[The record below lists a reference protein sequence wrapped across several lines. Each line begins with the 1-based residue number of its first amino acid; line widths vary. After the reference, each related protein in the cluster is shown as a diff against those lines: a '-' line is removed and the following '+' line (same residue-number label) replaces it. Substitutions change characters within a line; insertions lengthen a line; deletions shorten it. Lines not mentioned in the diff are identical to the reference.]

1 MAKKMRIYRIY
12 LDDGENCYKLHI
24 PAYSKKEAEL
34 YCQGNGEII
43 NSTDV
48 TSDFPISMGSLH
60 DALKTKFGQTEID
73 IIMRAISQ
81 TLENILDW

>member
-1 MAKKMRIYRIY
+1 MKKMRIYRIY

-43 NSTDV
+43 NSADV
-48 TSDFPISMGSLH
+48 TSDFPISINSLH
-60 DALKTKFGQTEID
+60 SALKTQFGQTEID
-73 IIMRAISQ
+73 IIMRCITQ
-81 TLENILDW
+81 TLENIIDF